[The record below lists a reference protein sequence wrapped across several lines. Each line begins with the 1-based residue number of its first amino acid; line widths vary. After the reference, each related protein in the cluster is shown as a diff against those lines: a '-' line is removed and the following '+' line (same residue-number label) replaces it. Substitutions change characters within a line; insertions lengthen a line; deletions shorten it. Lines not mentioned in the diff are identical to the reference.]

1 MFGTIANLVIFLA
14 KIELSMRRIKS
25 AGVIGVMSGTSLDGL
40 DLCFAQFQ
48 LDGDNWYIQNMQT
61 RALDYSPIWRK
72 NLSEAFDLTPEALKQ
87 LDRAFGEFI
96 ASSVLDFMND
106 FELTDQV
113 DFIASHGHT
122 VFHQPEKGIT
132 VQIGNGQLVSDRTG
146 KIVVSDFRKKDVELG
161 GQGAPLVPL
170 GDHFLF
176 SEYDACLNLGGI
188 ANISFV
194 ENEQR
199 KAFDIAPCNLPLN
212 KIMREE
218 FNREFDENG
227 VLASS
232 GSIDSHLLESL
243 NELDFYEIVGPKSL
257 GIEWLN
263 SHFYPLLEESK
274 LRSITATDRL
284 RTIIDHETHQIAN
297 CINRKKI
304 KSVLLTGGGAFN
316 TFFIDE
322 LRKKTK
328 AELRV
333 PSPEIIAFKEALIF
347 AFLGLR
353 TVRGE
358 INALKS
364 VTGASQDSI
373 GGIITHPSTV
383 QNF

>member
-1 MFGTIANLVIFLA
+1 MFGTIANLIIFLA
-14 KIELSMRRIKS
+14 KIDLSMRRIKS

-48 LDGDNWYIQNMQT
+48 MEGDNWRILNMQT

-72 NLSEAFDLTPEALKQ
+72 NLSEAFDLTSEDLKQ
-87 LDRAFGEFI
+87 LDRSFGQFI
-96 ASSVLDFMND
+96 GSSVVDFMTD
-106 FELTDQV
+106 FQLTDRV
-113 DFIASHGHT
+113 DFVASHGHT

-132 VQIGNGQLVSDRTG
+132 VQIGNGQLISDRTG
-146 KIVVSDFRKKDVELG
+146 KMVVSDFRKKDVELG

-218 FNREFDENG
+218 FKREFDQYG
-227 VLASS
+227 ALASS
-232 GSIDSHLLESL
+232 GSIDSQLLESL
-243 NELDFYEIVGPKSL
+243 NRLNFYEIIGPKSL

-263 SHFYPLLEESK
+263 THFYPLLEEAK
-274 LRSITATDRL
+274 LRSIPAIDRL
-284 RTIIDHETHQIAN
+284 RTIIEHETQQIAN
-297 CINRKKI
+297 CMKRKEI

-322 LRKKTK
+322 LRMKTK
-328 AELRV
+328 AELHV
-333 PSPEIIAFKEALIF
+333 PSPEIVAFKEALIF

-358 INALKS
+358 VNALKS
-364 VTGASQDSI
+364 VTGASHDSI